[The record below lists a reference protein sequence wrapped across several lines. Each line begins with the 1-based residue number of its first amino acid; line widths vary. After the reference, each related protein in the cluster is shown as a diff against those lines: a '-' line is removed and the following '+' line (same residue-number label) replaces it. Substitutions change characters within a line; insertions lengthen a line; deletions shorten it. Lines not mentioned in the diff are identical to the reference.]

1 MKCRGPHEPTRCTM
15 MLHRKSSDVSSVILT
30 SSDCDGGRVA
40 GAGICE
46 GGPGER
52 ECACVHG
59 RTGCVGREKGDERHW
74 ILPGRASQFFSGEKA
89 LDNARSEQV
98 CGWKSVGSCLERANL
113 WVSGQGYVSR
123 YVGVTEPGP
132 GIQRPGSVVRRQR
145 WREGGEEENFFGNGV
160 SRRQQAISQAA
171 GEPTSSKSPAMACVS
186 ECSFCRRSS
195 PSREM
200 TTRTRTSL
208 RPPATPPASS
218 NCESTPS
225 TTPTKQTNTGHPPNN
240 PKNPHLHLFPL
251 DRSKGRSNEP
261 APAGRAR

>member
-1 MKCRGPHEPTRCTM
+1 

-59 RTGCVGREKGDERHW
+59 RTGCVGREKGGERHW
-74 ILPGRASQFFSGEKA
+74 ILLGRASQFFSGEKA

-98 CGWKSVGSCLERANL
+98 CGWKSVGSCLERANS

-145 WREGGEEENFFGNGV
+145 WREGGEEENFFLGMVFQGG
-160 SRRQQAISQAA
+160 SRPSHRQQAS
-171 GEPTSSKSPAMACVS
+171 
-186 ECSFCRRSS
+186 RRVVKV
-195 PSREM
+195 
-200 TTRTRTSL
+200 
-208 RPPATPPASS
+208 PPWPVY
-218 NCESTPS
+218 
-225 TTPTKQTNTGHPPNN
+225 
-240 PKNPHLHLFPL
+240 
-251 DRSKGRSNEP
+251 RSVVFVGDPVR
-261 APAGRAR
+261 AGR